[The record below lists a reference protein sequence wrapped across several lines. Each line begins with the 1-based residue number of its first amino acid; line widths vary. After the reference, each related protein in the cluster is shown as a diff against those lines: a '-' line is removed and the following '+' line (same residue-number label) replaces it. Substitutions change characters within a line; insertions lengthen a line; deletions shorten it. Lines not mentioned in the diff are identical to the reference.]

1 MCSSQGFASG
11 GGYATVA
18 DAAHAIT
25 ATLRELPAPEPGTP
39 QSDDLTALL
48 GARDALDARIAAHL
62 AVFDAAGEAA
72 ATPALTTRAW
82 LRASLCVT
90 DAEAGRETQ
99 FARRLHTDPVRPLP
113 VIAAAVAEAR
123 LTVAQAQA
131 VVRATRRAPAEIIPA
146 LEAAVLAS
154 GTHLAPDQL
163 GQHLHQL
170 VDTLVAQAA
179 ALPDPEED
187 PAADRR
193 VSLSRG
199 FDGWWTL
206 EALLEPDA
214 GAALRLVLDDLA
226 VPTRT
231 LDAEGTPVA
240 DPRTRHQRQHDALAD
255 LAGLYAQ
262 TALHHAHLGDG
273 NGNGDGG
280 ITAVAVGPAHEADDV
295 DGVIDGAAEPP
306 PTAAKGPCRTWPRPS
321 TTLHLLIDADR
332 IAGLIPGL
340 ELGDAGM
347 RPSRLREQPG
357 VVARTLDG
365 TAIPGPA
372 AEHLSCDPSLTWT
385 LTRRPEEPLPPPR
398 PPTPPPGTGPGVLIG
413 GIGLPAGADHDR
425 PGTPPGI
432 SDRSDSGDP
441 GGLWLPPLTP
451 RPWAGTAA
459 RAPRE
464 PIVTG
469 PLQERPLAGGLVL
482 PTRYDLSDE
491 TLTAAILESLDT
503 IAPALGG
510 SGTVI
515 LDAGHTRRLGSPVQ
529 RVNGAIRDRG
539 CTVHGCT
546 VPAWLCELH
555 HLIAWILG
563 GTTDL
568 DAMALLCRSHHR
580 FLHRRGWHLT
590 PLPGTGRFLLLPP
603 GHGATAAA

>member
-226 VPTRT
+226 VPTAHARRRRH
-231 LDAEGTPVA
+231 PVA
-240 DPRTRHQRQHDALAD
+240 DPRTRHQRQHDAWQTSPAF
-255 LAGLYAQ
+255 AQ
-262 TALHHAHLGDG
+262 TALHHAHPGRRQRQHG
-273 NGNGDGG
+273 GGG
-280 ITAVAVGPAHEADDV
+280 ITASAVGP
-295 DGVIDGAAEPP
+295 
-306 PTAAKGPCRTWPRPS
+306 T
-321 TTLHLLIDADR
+321 
-332 IAGLIPGL
+332 
-340 ELGDAGM
+340 
-347 RPSRLREQPG
+347 
-357 VVARTLDG
+357 
-365 TAIPGPA
+365 
-372 AEHLSCDPSLTWT
+372 
-385 LTRRPEEPLPPPR
+385 
-398 PPTPPPGTGPGVLIG
+398 
-413 GIGLPAGADHDR
+413 
-425 PGTPPGI
+425 
-432 SDRSDSGDP
+432 
-441 GGLWLPPLTP
+441 
-451 RPWAGTAA
+451 
-459 RAPRE
+459 
-464 PIVTG
+464 
-469 PLQERPLAGGLVL
+469 ER
-482 PTRYDLSDE
+482 
-491 TLTAAILESLDT
+491 
-503 IAPALGG
+503 
-510 SGTVI
+510 
-515 LDAGHTRRLGSPVQ
+515 
-529 RVNGAIRDRG
+529 
-539 CTVHGCT
+539 
-546 VPAWLCELH
+546 
-555 HLIAWILG
+555 
-563 GTTDL
+563 
-568 DAMALLCRSHHR
+568 
-580 FLHRRGWHLT
+580 
-590 PLPGTGRFLLLPP
+590 
-603 GHGATAAA
+603 